1 MIPFERVNDEVFVAK
16 ESIVTIGDAEIAF
29 IRGQA
34 LASPLQRARLCAH
47 RRSEDPLHEMFI
59 ALTDCSYIHPHRH
72 RQKSE
77 SFHIVEGAV
86 DVVLFDDDG
95 NIFDVIPLGTAG
107 TTGRAC
113 FYRLDSIRYHT
124 LMIRSEMLV
133 MHEVTNG
140 PFDRQLTEFAPFAPG
155 EDDSAAVAAYRT
167 QLAGR
172 IHRNLETQST

>member
-1 MIPFERVNDEVFVAK
+1 MVPLERVNDEVFVAK
-16 ESIVTIGDAEIAF
+16 ESIVSIGDEEIAF
-29 IRGQA
+29 IRGKA
-34 LASPLQRARLCAH
+34 LASPRQRARICAH
-47 RRSEDPLHEMFI
+47 KRSEDPLHEMFI
-59 ALTDCSYIHPHRH
+59 ALSGHSYIHPHRH

-95 NIFDVIPLGTAG
+95 SISDVIPLGTAG

-133 MHEVTNG
+133 IHEVTNG
-140 PFDRQLTEFAPFAPG
+140 PFDRRLTEFAPFAPG
-155 EDDSAAVAAYRT
+155 EDDPAAVAAYYT

-172 IHRNLETQST
+172 IHRYLEKQST